1 MLSVARRLAIPL
13 VLLVIPLAS
22 WLSPGA
28 YPEIDRG
35 VAGATKRI
43 GDAWVEER
51 DGLRILHLS
60 GTPYEMGYQHGV
72 LLREEVRA
80 RIRDE
85 SWGGLIGEGR
95 VSHLLLLR
103 HAREVGSLVPSEY
116 REEMA
121 GLADGAMV
129 SYSEVLLLNTCGD
142 LIAQPW
148 PDSQVQDLLLSLSPP
163 FMPHLGPGYHPER
176 ISPAAQGGSSG
187 VVPGRSPRGTFAL
200 FGSATRDR
208 TLLHGLDFASPPP
221 PLEEVL
227 LVVYRPESGNGFV
240 GLGLPGTVGFQ
251 IGLNEEHISVTAL
264 PSPSQDAS
272 LDGTPLPLVL
282 REVLQYSGDIPTA
295 VRILASADRTTG
307 HNVLLGD
314 GKRPLAEAVE
324 FSRHLYAVF
333 EAENDFLVR
342 SNHYLDA
349 TLAET
354 QRSLS
359 DADEDSS
366 WEHLEVLL
374 KAVDSGY
381 GRFNASRLERLIRD
395 MDSGGEEGQTAQGER
410 VVLGVVLAVGDLEM
424 RLVTASAGDPSPVLV
439 LDEEL

>member
-1 MLSVARRLAIPL
+1 VASARNSVGNAR
-13 VLLVIPLAS
+13 
-22 WLSPGA
+22 
-28 YPEIDRG
+28 
-35 VAGATKRI
+35 
-43 GDAWVEER
+43 VEQR

-72 LLREEVRA
+72 LLREQVRA
-80 RIRDE
+80 RIRDHV
-85 SWGGLIGEGR
+85 WGGLIREGR

-103 HAREVGSLVPSEY
+103 HAREVGSRIPSEY

-129 SYSEVLLLNTCGD
+129 SYSEVLLLNTHGD

-148 PDSQVQDLLLSLSPP
+148 PDSQIQDLLLSTSPP
-163 FMPHLGPGYHPER
+163 FVPHLGPGYDPER

-187 VVPGRSPRGTFAL
+187 AVLGGPPRGTFAL

-208 TLLHGLDFASPPP
+208 TLLHGLDFASPAP
-221 PLEEVL
+221 PLEELL
-227 LVVYRPESGNGFV
+227 LVVYRPEAGNGFV
-240 GLGLPGTVGFQ
+240 GLGLPGMVGFQ
-251 IGLNEEHISVTAL
+251 IGLNEEQISVTAL

-272 LDGTPLPLVL
+272 LEGTPLSLVL
-282 REVLQYSGDIPTA
+282 REVLQYAGDIPTA

-307 HNVLLGD
+307 HNVLVGD

-324 FSRHLYAVF
+324 FSTHLYAVF

-359 DADEDSS
+359 DPEEDSS

-381 GRFNASRLERLIRD
+381 GRFDASRLERLIRD
-395 MDSGGEEGQTAQGER
+395 IGVAGEEGQAVEEER
-410 VVLGVVLAVGDLEM
+410 VVLGVVLAVGDLEI
-424 RLVTASAGDPSPVLV
+424 RLVTASAGDPSPVLM